1 MKKMVG
7 ISLVTIALIVMTGC
21 NKKSEVRTDES
32 NTKTTM
38 SSLVKNKNT
47 KETKNSAEREKT
59 DTTTIDWKEQQQLLK
74 TNSEAGN
81 VTTVFENNTPIKN
94 SNDQVSVTVN
104 GYQYVKIED
113 FSKDF
118 RIPFGDQT
126 NAGGVLLVSTTYKN
140 SSDKSMYVG
149 PGFSMSVVGYASSIG
164 RNKNLLG
171 EDLVSE
177 LVQKKNEIK
186 PTEVVSGYVAL
197 AIKPEAVEKIK
208 EAGTAEL
215 ELPGLYDKADSYR
228 KTDALVE
235 PKKETIALSN
245 EGEQKKSPILN
256 FTKIKLRRKTWERR
270 QC

>member
-1 MKKMVG
+1 MLLL
-7 ISLVTIALIVMTGC
+7 S
-21 NKKSEVRTDES
+21 DEI
-32 NTKTTM
+32 KT
-38 SSLVKNKNT
+38 
-47 KETKNSAEREKT
+47 
-59 DTTTIDWKEQQQLLK
+59 
-74 TNSEAGN
+74 
-81 VTTVFENNTPIKN
+81 F
-94 SNDQVSVTVN
+94 
-104 GYQYVKIED
+104 
-113 FSKDF
+113 
-118 RIPFGDQT
+118 
-126 NAGGVLLVSTTYKN
+126 
-140 SSDKSMYVG
+140 
-149 PGFSMSVVGYASSIG
+149 
-164 RNKNLLG
+164 LG